1 MLSHAY
7 NILIDRG
14 VEASGH
20 GNYVVDGL
28 KATERRFLSM
38 LMTTV
43 QLPGATTNDS
53 HMVMQT

>member
-28 KATERRFLSM
+28 NATERRFFSM
-38 LMTTV
+38 LINKC
-43 QLPGATTNDS
+43 ATYWCN
-53 HMVMQT
+53 H